1 MKKIYE
7 MTAKELHQS
16 FLAGEYRAV
25 EIVEAFFQR
34 IEAVE
39 SKINSFVSLRKEKVL
54 EEAIQLDEK

>member
-16 FLAGEYRAV
+16 FLSGEYSAV

-39 SKINSFVSLRKEKVL
+39 KKSTVLSPYERKKFLRKQK
-54 EEAIQLDEK
+54 IR